1 MAKKILV
8 LMMILIVM
16 ISNFAIA
23 ENSFSDTPMS
33 TTNQTVNQ
41 QTFTTAGNQS
51 SQITG
56 AASSPISQITNINVD
71 KTIDEAGTQV
81 SNLAEVVLRQV
92 ADKSTP
98 ICALLLIYG
107 AVLYFI
113 MGIRNLYRKRQGMLM
128 MWGSLTFWVI
138 AQVAYVVFWL
148 LGTKL

>member
-1 MAKKILV
+1 
-8 LMMILIVM
+8 MMKRIVFLLFTMSLLISSFVFA
-16 ISNFAIA
+16 SNG
-23 ENSFSDTPMS
+23 S
-33 TTNQTVNQ
+33 TIITSTSSNQFINEDVNR
-41 QTFTTAGNQS
+41 TL
-51 SQITG
+51 
-56 AASSPISQITNINVD
+56 
-71 KTIDEAGTQV
+71 DEAGTQV
-81 SNLAEVVLRQV
+81 SNLAEMVLRQV

>member
-1 MAKKILV
+1 
-8 LMMILIVM
+8 MIVALLITNFVM
-16 ISNFAIA
+16 A
-23 ENSFSDTPMS
+23 ENGSEVTPPVME
-33 TTNQTVNQ
+33 NQTVN
-41 QTFTTAGNQS
+41 TGVASTGGNQFS
-51 SQITG
+51 KITGSSGSQITQ
-56 AASSPISQITNINVD
+56 SDFDN
-71 KTIDEAGTQV
+71 TIDEACTQV
-81 SNLAEVVLRQV
+81 SNFAELVLRQV

>member
-1 MAKKILV
+1 MRKKIIVFLMLLV
-8 LMMILIVM
+8 ILMIPCLGVAQ
-16 ISNFAIA
+16 NEFVQ
-23 ENSFSDTPMS
+23 TPA
-33 TTNQTVNQ
+33 TVVNQNVNQ
-41 QTFTTAGNQS
+41 QVISGGNQS

-56 AASSPISQITNINVD
+56 TSFTNLDVD

-81 SNLAEVVLRQV
+81 SNLAELVLKQV

-98 ICALLLIYG
+98 LCALLLIYG

-113 MGIRNLYRKRQGMLM
+113 MGIRNLYRKRQGLLM

-148 LGTKL
+148 MGTKF

>member
-1 MAKKILV
+1 MIKRIIVLLMVVTLLIPNFVMANNGSEI
-8 LMMILIVM
+8 
-16 ISNFAIA
+16 IS
-23 ENSFSDTPMS
+23 S
-33 TTNQTVNQ
+33 V
-41 QTFTTAGNQS
+41 AG
-51 SQITG
+51 
-56 AASSPISQITNINVD
+56 SPITSVEVDRTIN
-71 KTIDEAGTQV
+71 EAGTQV
-81 SNLAEVVLRQV
+81 SNFAELVLRQV

>member
-1 MAKKILV
+1 MTKKIL
-8 LMMILIVM
+8 LMLVVISVI
-16 ISNFAIA
+16 ISNLVIA
-23 ENSFSDTPMS
+23 QNSFNDTPGVL
-33 TTNQTVNQ
+33 VNQ
-41 QTFTTAGNQS
+41 NVVTMSGNQS

-56 AASSPISQITNINVD
+56 TSGTQFGNINVD

-81 SNLAEVVLRQV
+81 SNLAELVLRQV

>member
-1 MAKKILV
+1 MAKKIIVLLV
-8 LMMILIVM
+8 IVTM
-16 ISNFAIA
+16 LISNFAMA
-23 ENSFSDTPMS
+23 ENGFSEPPIVENNQSISQQVVS
-33 TTNQTVNQ
+33 TG
-41 QTFTTAGNQS
+41 GNQF
-51 SQITG
+51 SQIAGTSG
-56 AASSPISQITNINVD
+56 SQFGNVAVD

>member
-8 LMMILIVM
+8 LLMIIIVM
-16 ISNFAIA
+16 ISNYVIA
-23 ENSFSDTPMS
+23 ENGFVPIPS
-33 TTNQTVNQ
+33 TTINQTVNQ
-41 QTFTTAGNQS
+41 QVVSNGGNQF

-56 AASSPISQITNINVD
+56 PSGNQFTNVD
-71 KTIDEAGTQV
+71 VNKTIDEAGTQV
-81 SNLAEVVLRQV
+81 SNLAELVLRQV

-148 LGTKL
+148 LGTTL

>member
-1 MAKKILV
+1 MMMKRVIVLLMIVTLLV
-8 LMMILIVM
+8 PNFVM
-16 ISNFAIA
+16 A
-23 ENSFSDTPMS
+23 ENGSKIITSVS
-33 TTNQTVNQ
+33 
-41 QTFTTAGNQS
+41 GNQFMN
-51 SQITG
+51 QDV
-56 AASSPISQITNINVD
+56 N

-81 SNLAEVVLRQV
+81 SNLAQEVLKQV

-113 MGIRNLYRKRQGMLM
+113 MGIRNLYRKRQGMLL

-138 AQVAYVVFWL
+138 AQVAYVIFWL

>member
-8 LMMILIVM
+8 LLMIIIVM
-16 ISNFAIA
+16 FSNYVIA
-23 ENSFSDTPMS
+23 ENGFAPIPS
-33 TTNQTVNQ
+33 TTINQTVNQ
-41 QTFTTAGNQS
+41 PVVSSGGNQF

-56 AASSPISQITNINVD
+56 TSGNQFTNVD
-71 KTIDEAGTQV
+71 VNKTIDEAGTQV
-81 SNLAEVVLRQV
+81 SNLAELVLRQV

-148 LGTKL
+148 LGTTL

>member
-1 MAKKILV
+1 MKKKILA
-8 LMMILIVM
+8 MIM
-16 ISNFAIA
+16 IFTFMVPTLGLA
-23 ENSFSDTPMS
+23 ENFTQPSQ
-33 TTNQTVNQ
+33 QTVISSSENQ
-41 QTFTTAGNQS
+41 FSQFTGNSS
-51 SQITG
+51 SQITKDK
-56 AASSPISQITNINVD
+56 VD

-81 SNLAEVVLRQV
+81 SNFAELILRQV